1 MVLAEAMAAGVPV
14 VAAASGAI
22 PRSSGDGGTLFPPGD
37 WVALARLLAEPS
49 LPTAPS
55 ELVAEYSL
63 AAAAERLASAYRRVL
78 AE

>member
-22 PRSSGDGGTLFPPGD
+22 PQVVRDGGTLFPPGD

-63 AAAAERLASAYRRVL
+63 AAAAERLVSAYRRVL

>member
-22 PRSSGDGGTLFPPGD
+22 PQVVRRGGTIFPPGD
-37 WVALARLLAEPS
+37 WVALARLLAGASPRC
-49 LPTAPS
+49 PARAR
-55 ELVAEYSL
+55 AEYSL
-63 AAAAERLASAYRRVL
+63 AAAAERLRSAYRRVL